1 MDFDPS
7 KFYENTMFLDLSKQ
21 DPQWETISAEQ
32 QRLHD
37 QDGGDTLKERYGK
50 KG

>member
-1 MDFDPS
+1 LNSQYGDYAKDNM
-7 KFYENTMFLDLSKQ
+7 K
-21 DPQWETISAEQ
+21 QWETISAEQ